1 MPRGRSTFTKRQKEQ
16 KRQQKQRDKAERR
29 VQRKQDK
36 PEGGMDVGVDEMR
49 ELREHAAAQAAL
61 FNVGIEEEIPTVDE
75 DTPAATPRPSGPWTG
90 HSRE

>member
-29 VQRKQDK
+29 VQRKQEK
-36 PEGGMDVGVDEMR
+36 PEGGSDVSVDEMR

-61 FNVGIEEEIPTVDE
+61 FNVGIEETLDSAAE
-75 DTPAATPRPSGPWTG
+75 DTPAETSRPSGAWSG
-90 HSRE
+90 HPRE